1 MSAITASLVKEL
13 REKSGAGMMDCKK
26 ALTETAGDV
35 DAAIDWLRTKGLATA
50 SKKSGR
56 VAAEGLVAVTSAG
69 TSAAIVEVNAET
81 DFVGRNDD
89 FQKLVSDI
97 ATVSAQENGD
107 LDAVKAAK
115 YPGLDETVEVTLNRR
130 IATIGEN
137 MNLRRAASL
146 KVGNGV
152 VSSYVHNAVATG
164 LGKIGILIALESEGD
179 VARLDV
185 LGKQIAMHVAATNP
199 ASISVDDLDQTLVER
214 ERTVLSDQARE
225 SGKPEE
231 IIAKMVAGRINKY
244 YQEVVLLKQT
254 FVVDGENTVE
264 KAIDLV
270 AKEIGSP
277 IKLTEWFVLLLV
289 TVLKKKKQTSLRR
302 LLLQLAVKHH
312 LA

>member
-1 MSAITASLVKEL
+1 MSAITAALVKEL

-26 ALTETAGDV
+26 ALTETNGEL

-56 VAAEGLVAVTSAG
+56 VAAEGLVAVKASG
-69 TSAAIVEVNAET
+69 TTGAIVEVNAET
-81 DFVGRNDD
+81 DFVGRNED
-89 FQKLVSDI
+89 FQNLVSSI
-97 ATVSAQENGD
+97 ATVVATEGGD
-107 LDAVKAAK
+107 LNAVKAAK
-115 YPGLDETVEVTLNRR
+115 FPGSEESVEETLTSK

-137 MNLRRAASL
+137 MNLRRAQSL
-146 KVGNGV
+146 SVSNGAV
-152 VSSYVHNAVATG
+152 ASYVHNAVADG
-164 LGKIGILIALESEGD
+164 LGKIGILVALESEGD
-179 VARLDV
+179 ADRLIV
-185 LGKQIAMHVAATNP
+185 LGKQIAMHIAATNP
-199 ASISVDDLDQTLVER
+199 ESISVDDLDPEIVER

-231 IIAKMVAGRINKY
+231 IIAKMVEGRINKF

-277 IKLTEWFVLLLV
+277 IKLTAMARF
-289 TVLKKKKQTSLRR
+289 
-302 LLLQLAVKHH
+302 AVGEGIEKEESDF
-312 LA
+312 AAEVAAAVSG

>member
-13 REKSGAGMMDCKK
+13 RQKSGAGMMDCKK
-26 ALTETAGDV
+26 ALTETAGDL

-56 VAAEGLVAVTSAG
+56 VAAEGLVAVTSSG
-69 TSAAIVEVNAET
+69 TSGAIVELNAET
-81 DFVGRNDD
+81 DFVGRNEE

-97 ATVSAQENGD
+97 ATVSANEKGD
-107 LDAVKAAK
+107 LDAIKAAK
-115 YPGLDETVEVTLNRR
+115 YPGSDETVEETLTAK

-137 MNLRRAASL
+137 MNLRRSSSL
-146 KVGNGV
+146 SVGNGV
-152 VSSYVHNAVATG
+152 VSSYIHNSVAPG

-179 VARLDV
+179 AARLDV
-185 LGKQIAMHVAATNP
+185 LGKQVAMHVAATNP
-199 ASISVDDLDQTLVER
+199 ESISVDDLDQSLVER

-231 IIAKMVAGRINKY
+231 IIAKMVEGRINKY

-264 KAIDLV
+264 KAIELV

-277 IKLTEWFVLLLV
+277 VKLTGMVRF
-289 TVLKKKKQTSLRR
+289 
-302 LLLQLAVKHH
+302 AVGDGIEKEETDF
-312 LA
+312 AAEVAAAVSG

>member
-1 MSAITASLVKEL
+1 MSGIKPAMVKEL
-13 REKSGAGMMDCKK
+13 REKSGAGMMDCKN
-26 ALTETAGDV
+26 ALTANDGDV

-56 VAAEGLVAVTSAG
+56 VAAEGLVAVTASG
-69 TSAAIVEVNAET
+69 KTGAIVEVNAET
-81 DFVGRNDD
+81 DFVGRNED
-89 FQKLVSDI
+89 FQKIVSSI
-97 ATVSAQENGD
+97 AEVSISIGSDVEAI
-107 LDAVKAAK
+107 KAAT
-115 YPGLDETVEVTLNRR
+115 YPGSSETVETVLTNA

-137 MNLRRAASL
+137 MNLRRAENVSVA
-146 KVGNGV
+146 NGV
-152 VSSYVHNAVATG
+152 VASYVHNSVTTG

-179 VARLDV
+179 TAKLEI

-199 ASISVDDLDQTLVER
+199 ESISVDDLDQASVER

-231 IIAKMVAGRINKY
+231 IIAKMVEGRLNKF

-254 FVVDGENTVE
+254 FVVDGENSVE

-277 IKLTEWFVLLLV
+277 IKVAAMI
-289 TVLKKKKQTSLRR
+289 RY
-302 LLLQLAVKHH
+302 AVGDGIEKEESDF
-312 LA
+312 AAEVAAAVSS